1 MTKKLS
7 SYINFCAIFYIVIID
22 LDVVQEEKEND
33 KNYEEP
39 SSFSS
44 KSSWNFFNGYG
55 FFGWLNKWRS
65 GDATT
70 SSLQGEG
77 VNRTQETLQRETVGC
92 PQKRENTNDREEE
105 ARRVPSQVKTTKL
118 ESKIFYYTC
127 SFSSLC
133 YNSRR
138 IPLSFIEWMLIMQ
151 SCELRN
157 TNNK

>member
-7 SYINFCAIFYIVIID
+7 SYIKFCTIFYIVFIA
-22 LDVVQEEKEND
+22 LDVAQEEKED
-33 KNYEEP
+33 GKNYEEP

-92 PQKRENTNDREEE
+92 PQKRENTNGREEE
-105 ARRVPSQVKTTKL
+105 ARRVPCQVKTTKL
-118 ESKIFYYTC
+118 KSKIFYY
-127 SFSSLC
+127 
-133 YNSRR
+133 
-138 IPLSFIEWMLIMQ
+138 
-151 SCELRN
+151 
-157 TNNK
+157 